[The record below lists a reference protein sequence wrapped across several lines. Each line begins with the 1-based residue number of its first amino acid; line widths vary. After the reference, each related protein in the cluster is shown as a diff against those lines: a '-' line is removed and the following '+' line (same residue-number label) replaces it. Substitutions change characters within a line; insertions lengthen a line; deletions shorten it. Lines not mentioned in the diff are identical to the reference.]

1 MIMNHFNMFD
11 TLFKGKKMKNKRGF
25 FIFLKKGLR
34 NLELNKEFI
43 NI

>member
-11 TLFKGKKMKNKRGF
+11 TLFKGEKKRKIREA